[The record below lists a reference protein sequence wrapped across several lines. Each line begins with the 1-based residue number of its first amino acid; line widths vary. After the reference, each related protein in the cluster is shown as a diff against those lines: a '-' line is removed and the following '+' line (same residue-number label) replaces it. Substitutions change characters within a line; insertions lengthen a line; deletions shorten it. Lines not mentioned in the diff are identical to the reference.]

1 MEFNVTD
8 STTLEDLLALQ
19 LHLLEDDVRNIVDK
33 AVKEMAIEKV
43 LLQFVQWIIMYRN
56 IFLVRLK
63 DNSYLVNCGKI
74 WIQEI
79 CATSLQ
85 TLLHTAV
92 CFKTYSFNCRTVS
105 IQ

>member
-43 LLQFVQWIIMYRN
+43 LLQFIHCNITYRST
-56 IFLVRLK
+56 FLVRLK
-63 DNSYLVNCGKI
+63 GNSY
-74 WIQEI
+74 
-79 CATSLQ
+79 
-85 TLLHTAV
+85 
-92 CFKTYSFNCRTVS
+92 
-105 IQ
+105 